1 MLIFQGVP
9 SRNPPG
15 EKEHH
20 LQRCLVLGDKK
31 VTLKKHEKTL
41 WMALLFLI
49 SWMVGVDGRNPA
61 PVVDGSGSH
70 YLQDP

>member
-20 LQRCLVLGDKK
+20 LQRCFVLGDKK